1 MTSFGIHI
9 SNGLCY
15 NNLRSF
21 TIREV
26 KIMKREKILWTPDD
40 LKDIDYLRDIGF
52 PGEFPYTRGIHPA
65 GYRGRLWTMRQF
77 AGFGLPEDT
86 NARFLKL
93 WAEGETGFSTAFD
106 MPTLLGYD
114 SDDPHALGEYGKG
127 GVGVDSQKDFT
138 RIFRG
143 IPVGKKVNGEYVS
156 VSMTINAPACVLLAM
171 YYVLCKRRRIPAM
184 AMRGTIQND
193 ILKEFHAQN
202 ELAFPVEPSM
212 KVFVDTVE
220 FCLKHMPNYNPVS
233 ISGYHIREKGATA
246 VEELA
251 FTLADGIAYVQACVE
266 RGLDVDEF
274 APRFSF
280 FFDAHNNFFEEIAKF
295 RAARRMWARIMRD
308 RFGAKNERSWKLRF
322 HAQTAGVSLTWQQ
335 KKNNVVRAT
344 LQALAAVLGGAQ
356 SVHVDAYD
364 EQDSLPSEEAALL
377 ALRTQQILAH
387 ESGVA
392 DAVDLVGGSYYIESI
407 TNEIE
412 GEALRHINFIEEK
425 RKGMVK
431 DVLRNF
437 PRHYAREKIEI
448 SAEKHFT
455 AVERGE
461 EIVVGVNKFQAEGE
475 KQIIEFRGNKN
486 AEAIQKERLRKLR
499 ATRNNS
505 AVGHALCE
513 VERAAYN
520 NENIMPSIIAA
531 VEALATEGEIIKS
544 LQKIYGEAPAI
555 Y

>member
-1 MTSFGIHI
+1 
-9 SNGLCY
+9 
-15 NNLRSF
+15 
-21 TIREV
+21 
-26 KIMKREKILWTPDD
+26 MKSEKILWTPDD
-40 LKDIDYLRDIGF
+40 LKSVDFLKDIGF
-52 PGEFPYTRGIHPA
+52 PGEFPYTRGIHPTM
-65 GYRGRLWTMRQF
+65 YRGRLWTMRQF
-77 AGFGLPEDT
+77 AGFGLPKDT
-86 NARFLKL
+86 NKRFLKL

-143 IPVGKKVNGEYVS
+143 IPVGRKINGEYAS

-171 YYVLCKRRRIPAM
+171 YYVLCKRRRVPAK

-220 FCLKHMPNYNPVS
+220 FCVQHMPNYNPVS

-246 VEELA
+246 VQELA
-251 FTLADGIAYVQACVE
+251 FTLADGISYVEACMA
-266 RGLDVDEF
+266 RGLDIDEF

-280 FFDAHNNFFEEIAKF
+280 FFDVHNNFFEEIAKF

-308 RFGAKNERSWKLRF
+308 RFNAKNERSWKLRF

-335 KKNNVVRAT
+335 KENNIVRAS

-377 ALRTQQILAH
+377 ALRTQQVIAY

-392 DAVDLVGGSYYIESI
+392 DVVDPLGGSYYIECLTS
-407 TNEIE
+407 EIE
-412 GEALRHINFIEEK
+412 AKAWQHILYINES
-425 RKGMVK
+425 RGGMVQ
-431 DVLRNF
+431 DIAHNF
-437 PRHYAREKIEI
+437 PRHYARSEIEN
-448 SAEKHFT
+448 SAVQNWNS
-455 AVERGE
+455 VERGE
-461 EIVVGVNKFQAEGE
+461 EIIVGVNKFQVEGE
-475 KQIIEFRGNKN
+475 KQVIEFRGNKK
-486 AEAIQKERLRKLR
+486 AEAVQRERLKKLR
-499 ATRNNS
+499 ASRDNS
-505 AVGHALCE
+505 AVEHALCA

-520 NENIMPSIIAA
+520 NENVMPSIIAA
-531 VEALATEGEIIKS
+531 VEAFATEGEIIKA
-544 LQKIYGEAPAI
+544 LQKIYGEAPVV